1 MRSRDLM
8 RGKSPRF
15 TAQSALYVIL
25 LTWHSL
31 PLNNEAQT
39 FAYLGPFP
47 RWLSHQ
53 VLRGLAGS
61 LVSWC
66 AVRVP

>member
-1 MRSRDLM
+1 MSVLRSVK
-8 RGKSPRF
+8 RGTSPRF

-25 LTWHSL
+25 LAWHSL
-31 PLNNEAQT
+31 RLDNEAQT

-53 VLRGLAGS
+53 VLRG
-61 LVSWC
+61 
-66 AVRVP
+66 